1 MADVSIL
8 VVNWNTRDRLRR
20 CLEALARLPDPVSCD
35 VVVVDN
41 GSTDGSAEMVAS
53 GFPSVR
59 LLRNARN
66 EGFARAVNR
75 GVAETDAPFV
85 LLLNSD
91 AELQSGALATLT
103 GTLRDHPDVAAAGA
117 QLFKPDGRIQHAFD
131 VFPSLLTELV
141 NKGLLRRL
149 WPSRH
154 PSRLQSRSEPCEVD
168 SLIGACMMIR
178 RAAID
183 DVGGF
188 DPRFFVFYEETDWC
202 LRARRGGWH
211 ILLVPGAR
219 AIHGQG
225 ETKAHHPGRARVES
239 WRSKYA
245 YFDKHRGRRVRFFL
259 QAVSF
264 ARLSVQVVALAVG
277 VVLTLGLRES
287 WRRKLVADVWLW
299 AWHAA
304 GAPSGFGFAPMGPVP
319 GYVRSDDADGCRW
332 LPVAAALSTRGTPLY
347 RIHEFLDS
355 DAARLLKEG
364 RSKRHSRVTLARDG
378 RHEDWYVKGYKR
390 GGWACRIKSA
400 LRGSKAWRE
409 LSRMAVAD
417 RRGVPVSL
425 PVMVADWV
433 TGSRAGEGILV
444 FLPLD
449 GWETLDAWL
458 RRAPAGAGGGVDGPV
473 PRSSR
478 RAVIRAFGRFARGV
492 FDAGVDQDDFNP
504 TNVFLRHGAGDAA
517 ELLLVDFERVVIRPT
532 VPEARRARIVAKMLR
547 EPSWATR
554 TDRWRFLRALLCAS
568 AGREARHAFARAVAA
583 AWKRVQA
590 RDRARGKGTEGGES
604 RRRA

>member
-20 CLEALARLPDPVSCD
+20 CLEALARLPAPVSCD

-59 LLRNARN
+59 FLQNARN

-91 AELQSGALATLT
+91 AELQSGALATLA

-154 PSRLQSRSEPCEVD
+154 PSRLQARSESCEVD

-178 RAAID
+178 RAAIE
-183 DVGGF
+183 DVGGL

-202 LRARRGGWH
+202 LRARRDGWR
-211 ILLVPGAR
+211 IVLVPGAR
-219 AIHGQG
+219 AVHGQG

-245 YFDKHRGRRVRFFL
+245 YFDKHRGRRVRAFL

-264 ARLSVQVVALAVG
+264 ARLSVQVAALAVG
-277 VVLTLGLRES
+277 VALTLGLRAS
-287 WRRKLVADVWLW
+287 WRRKLVADAWLW

-304 GAPSGFGFAPMGPVP
+304 GAPSGFGFAPSGQVP
-319 GYVRSDDADGCRW
+319 GYVRR
-332 LPVAAALSTRGTPLY
+332 
-347 RIHEFLDS
+347 
-355 DAARLLKEG
+355 
-364 RSKRHSRVTLARDG
+364 
-378 RHEDWYVKGYKR
+378 
-390 GGWACRIKSA
+390 
-400 LRGSKAWRE
+400 
-409 LSRMAVAD
+409 RMSMAPG
-417 RRGVPVSL
+417 RRGALDTRDPVVPD
-425 PVMVADWV
+425 P
-433 TGSRAGEGILV
+433 R
-444 FLPLD
+444 
-449 GWETLDAWL
+449 
-458 RRAPAGAGGGVDGPV
+458 V
-473 PRSSR
+473 PR
-478 RAVIRAFGRFARGV
+478 
-492 FDAGVDQDDFNP
+492 
-504 TNVFLRHGAGDAA
+504 L
-517 ELLLVDFERVVIRPT
+517 
-532 VPEARRARIVAKMLR
+532 
-547 EPSWATR
+547 
-554 TDRWRFLRALLCAS
+554 
-568 AGREARHAFARAVAA
+568 
-583 AWKRVQA
+583 
-590 RDRARGKGTEGGES
+590 
-604 RRRA
+604 RRRATPEGGAFQAALQGHPGPGRPPRRLVRQGIQAKRLGRPDKIGPPRLESMARAEPDDGGGSTWRPRLPAGDGGRLGDGPSGGGGDTRLRAA